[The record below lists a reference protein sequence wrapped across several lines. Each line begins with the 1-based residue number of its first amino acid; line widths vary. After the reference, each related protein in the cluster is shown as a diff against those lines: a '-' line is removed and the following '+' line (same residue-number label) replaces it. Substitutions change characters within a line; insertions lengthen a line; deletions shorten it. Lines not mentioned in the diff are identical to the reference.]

1 MALSKGVQ
9 RFLANTPGLD
19 FDIRE
24 MTETTHTAQE
34 AADAVGCSVA
44 AIVKSLVF
52 TIDDEPVLLLVS
64 GPNRVNVDAV
74 GSRLG
79 VSLGKADAAQVKA
92 VTGYSIGG
100 VPPFGHVNA
109 VRTFMDEDLLDLDQ
123 LWAAAGSANAV
134 FPIGPVRLRE
144 LSKAEI
150 INVH

>member
-1 MALSKGVQ
+1 MVSSKGVQ
-9 RFLANTPGLD
+9 RFLDHTSGLNLD
-19 FDIRE
+19 VRE
-24 MTETTHTAQE
+24 MAETTHTAQE
-34 AADAVGCSVA
+34 AADAVGCEVA

-52 TIDDEPVLLLVS
+52 AIDDEPVLLLVS

-74 GSRLG
+74 ASRLG

-100 VPPFGHVNA
+100 VPPFGHVNP
-109 VRTFMDEDLLDLDQ
+109 VRTFMDEDLLAIDQ

-134 FPIGPVRLRE
+134 FPISPDRLRE

-150 INVH
+150 ITVH

>member
-1 MALSKGVQ
+1 
-9 RFLANTPGLD
+9 
-19 FDIRE
+19 
-24 MTETTHTAQE
+24 
-34 AADAVGCSVA
+34 
-44 AIVKSLVF
+44 
-52 TIDDEPVLLLVS
+52 
-64 GPNRVNVDAV
+64 
-74 GSRLG
+74 
-79 VSLGKADAAQVKA
+79 LGKADAAQVKA

-109 VRTFMDEDLLDLDQ
+109 VRTFMDEDLLDLDR